1 MNSGV
6 FAIRVARYLGAS
18 KIILLG
24 FDGHGSHYFGE
35 HPAPLKNTTEER
47 RKVHAKQ
54 HKQEAEACKTAGV
67 HVVNCAPGTA
77 LTCYEVSELDMQ
89 VG

>member
-6 FAIRVARYLGAS
+6 FAIRVARYLGAR

-35 HPAPLKNTTEER
+35 HPSPLKNTTEAR
-47 RKVHAKQ
+47 RKVHA
-54 HKQEAEACKTAGV
+54 
-67 HVVNCAPGTA
+67 
-77 LTCYEVSELDMQ
+77 
-89 VG
+89 